1 MIKNKL
7 LFFLFL
13 FTVISLVAQENT
25 LENQF
30 DDVIKKSNSY
40 QEFKVIKKVKINSL
54 KRNVLDTVAQLEQN
68 INSFSEEIQQQKTK
82 ITNLNRELET
92 TQNNLSISKEKE
104 NSIEI
109 FGVLTNKTTHNT
121 IVFLLFGILLI
132 TIFILFYKFK
142 NSHTVTKSTKNKLQE
157 TEEELESFRQR
168 TLEREQQLRRKLQ
181 DEINK
186 NKDSSKK

>member
-13 FTVISLVAQENT
+13 FTAISLVAQENT

-68 INSFSEEIQQQKTK
+68 INSF
-82 ITNLNRELET
+82 
-92 TQNNLSISKEKE
+92 
-104 NSIEI
+104 
-109 FGVLTNKTTHNT
+109 F
-121 IVFLLFGILLI
+121 
-132 TIFILFYKFK
+132 
-142 NSHTVTKSTKNKLQE
+142 
-157 TEEELESFRQR
+157 
-168 TLEREQQLRRKLQ
+168 
-181 DEINK
+181 
-186 NKDSSKK
+186 

>member
-13 FTVISLVAQENT
+13 FTAISLIAQENT

-54 KRNVLDTVAQLEQN
+54 KKNVLDTVAQLEQN
-68 INSFSEEIQQQKTK
+68 IKSFSEEIQQQKTK
-82 ITNLNRELET
+82 ITNLNNELET

-109 FGVLTNKTTHNT
+109 FGVLTTKTIHNI
-121 IVFLLFGILLI
+121 IVFVLFGILLI

>member
-13 FTVISLVAQENT
+13 FTAISLVAQENT

-54 KRNVLDTVAQLEQN
+54 KKNVLDTVAQLEQN

-82 ITNLNRELET
+82 ITNLNNELET

-104 NSIEI
+104 NSIEV

-121 IVFLLFGILLI
+121 IVFLLLGILLI

-142 NSHTVTKSTKNKLQE
+142 NSHTVTKSTKDRLQE